1 MVSTPS
7 PSDSTLR
14 PVVGPDADPA
24 RLDPADRAA
33 AGPGGVDDVD
43 AFDGAVG
50 TVAASVAAL
59 PAAEPRAAVSLG
71 AGVVDTL
78 ASLLERE
85 GR

>member
-7 PSDSTLR
+7 PSDFTL
-14 PVVGPDADPA
+14 PPAAGPDADPA
-24 RLDPADRAA
+24 PLGPADRAA
-33 AGPGGVDDVD
+33 AGPGGVDDAD
-43 AFDGAVG
+43 TFDRAVG
-50 TVAASVAAL
+50 TVAAAVAAL